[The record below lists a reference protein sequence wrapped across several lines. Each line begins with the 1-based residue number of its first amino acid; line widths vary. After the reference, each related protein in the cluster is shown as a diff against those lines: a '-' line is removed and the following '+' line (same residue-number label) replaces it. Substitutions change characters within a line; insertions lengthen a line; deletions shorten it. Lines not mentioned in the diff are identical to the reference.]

1 MNKLLRLAVLASTGL
16 AGLSLAGSA
25 LAAYAPKLSVSTAGQ
40 DTTIRLQIAPTD
52 DPTFKVTIYA
62 PVGVRALLSQP
73 TGTTIGQIGEGSL
86 VQAADLG
93 NANIPIS
100 GTVKTDD
107 PAKPEYNT
115 SPCAP
120 GRHQAIWLLQLSAAG
135 SSLAP
140 VPMYVD
146 ATSGAET
153 AFGSTK
159 LQVCLP
165 PPDVPPGTPGRAT
178 FGVRVTDVRFTVSNI
193 FSTAAGTS
201 GELRWTAVFT
211 PYTPGVGRPN
221 AAGSVQAQAIVR
233 SNAAL
238 TLRARLLTTS
248 RKVRGKRVVLRSV
261 RLTGSVPGASGA
273 RVTLLAG
280 GRSIGQVTTDG
291 SGSFSRTVRIT
302 RTTSYQARVSAPAG
316 DVTPPTCTASIPG
329 VATCVSVT
337 TGALSARSAV
347 VRVVVPKAKRRGR

>member
-1 MNKLLRLAVLASTGL
+1 MRKLLRLAVVASTAL

-25 LAAYAPKLSVSTAGQ
+25 LAAYTPKMSVSTAGQ
-40 DTTIRLQIAPTD
+40 DTTIRLQIAATD

-73 TGTTIGQIGEGSL
+73 AGTTIGQIGDSF
-86 VQAADLG
+86 VQAADLA
-93 NANIPIS
+93 NAIIPIT

-107 PAKPEYNT
+107 PAKPEHNT
-115 SPCAP
+115 SLCAP

-135 SSLAP
+135 QSLQP

-178 FGVRVTDVRFTVSNI
+178 SGVRLTDVRLTLSNI
-193 FSTAAGTS
+193 FSSAPGTS
-201 GELRWTAVFT
+201 GESRWTAVFT
-211 PYTPGVGRPN
+211 PYTPRVGRPN

-233 SNAAL
+233 STASV
-238 TLRARLLTTS
+238 TLRARLVTTS
-248 RKVRGKRVVLRSV
+248 RKVRGKRVVSRSV
-261 RLTGSVPGASGA
+261 RLTGSVPGAPGA

-291 SGSFSRTVRIT
+291 SGSFSKTVRIT

-316 DVTPPTCTASIPG
+316 DVTPPACTPSI

-337 TGALSARSAV
+337 TGALSAQSAV